1 MQLVQAHMNYPKV
14 ETGGREEKPAAEVQA
29 QIEAAVRSILEALGE
44 DPGREGLLDTPARVA
59 RMYQEVFAGLNQDP
73 AVHLETQFTA
83 DAHEDVVIVKDIS
96 FFSMCEHHLLPFF
109 GKVHIAYLPDG
120 GRLAGLSK
128 LARVTRTIAA
138 RPQLQERLSTQI
150 ADTLDK
156 ALRPRGVM
164 VAVEA
169 EHMCMA
175 MRGVRADKST
185 TVTLVT
191 RGVLSCDPHLRGET
205 LRLLRD

>member
-1 MQLVQAHMNYPKV
+1 MNCSKV
-14 ETGGREEKPAAEVQA
+14 GDAGRQVKPAAEVQA

-44 DPGREGLLDTPARVA
+44 DPGREGLLETPARVA
-59 RMYQEVFAGLNQDP
+59 RMYQEVFAGRNQDP

-109 GKVHIAYLPDG
+109 GKASVAYLPDG

-128 LARVTRTIAA
+128 LARVTHTIAA
-138 RPQLQERLSTQI
+138 RPQLQERLCVQI
-150 ADTLDK
+150 ADTLDQ

-164 VAVEA
+164 VSIEA

-185 TVTLVT
+185 TITLVT
-191 RGVLSCDPHLRGET
+191 RGELSTDPRLRSET